1 MKAVALVRWLLL
13 LYQKRCC
20 IPTNATP
27 YKPKATPGFPPI
39 RVREAPGGLNRPYLH
54 TDVYAGWGAL
64 LGELVA
70 PLAGRKAGF
79 LFEETVD
86 LRV

>member
-27 YKPKATPGFPPI
+27 YKTKATPGFPPI
-39 RVREAPGGLNRPYLH
+39 RVREAPGGLNDLISTPMFMQVGER
-54 TDVYAGWGAL
+54 L